1 MLQHK
6 VLIIANK
13 SLLLSQQAISNL
25 QQLSK
30 QQQLMLIK

>member
-6 VLIIANK
+6 VLTIANK